1 MRRIAYPGVKGLLTQ
16 EAVMRL
22 NIFPKEE
29 KFFELFE
36 EQAQLVKQICAQFKE
51 LLDNFDDGEIGSR
64 VESIRHTEDKG
75 DELLHDI
82 LIKLARSF
90 VTPIDREDIHL
101 LANHMDD
108 IMDYIQGA
116 AVRLSM
122 FEVKEIR
129 HGIVELASIL
139 DECSDLLITA
149 LARLPK
155 FEDITDLR
163 RSMRKLEVR
172 GDDVNRQSVAELFK
186 TAKSVEDVLELMKWK
201 EIIEGAENGVDKMED
216 VLDVLEGVVIK
227 HA

>member
-1 MRRIAYPGVKGLLTQ
+1 MKFNL
-16 EAVMRL
+16 
-22 NIFPKEE
+22 FPKEE
-29 KFFELFE
+29 KFYELFLD
-36 EQAQLVKQICAQFKE
+36 QAKLVKTICGQFKD
-51 LLDNFDDGEIGSR
+51 LLDKFDDGEMASR

-82 LIKLARSF
+82 LVKLARSF
-90 VTPIDREDIHL
+90 ITPIDREDIHL

-122 FEVKEIR
+122 FEVKELR

-139 DECSDLLITA
+139 DECADILIEA
-149 LARLPK
+149 MGRLPK
-155 FEDITDLR
+155 CEDITDLR

-172 GDDVNRQSVAELFK
+172 GDDVNRQAVAELFK
-186 TAKSVEDVLELMKWK
+186 SAESVDDVLELMKWK
-201 EIIEGAENGVDKMED
+201 EIIESAENGVDKMED

>member
-1 MRRIAYPGVKGLLTQ
+1 MK
-16 EAVMRL
+16 L

-29 KFFELFE
+29 KFYELFE
-36 EQAQLVKQICAQFKE
+36 EQANLIKTICGQFKE
-51 LLDNFDDGEIGSR
+51 LLDKFDDGEMASR

-122 FEVKEIR
+122 FEVKELR

-139 DECSDLLITA
+139 DECSDILIEA
-149 LARLPK
+149 MGRLPK
-155 FEDITDLR
+155 CEDITDLR

-172 GDDVNRQSVAELFK
+172 GDDVNRQAVAELFK
-186 TAKSVEDVLELMKWK
+186 SAKSVDDVLELMKWK
-201 EIIEGAENGVDKMED
+201 EIIEAAENGVDKMED

>member
-1 MRRIAYPGVKGLLTQ
+1 MK
-16 EAVMRL
+16 L

-29 KFFELFE
+29 KFYELFAD
-36 EQAQLVKQICAQFKE
+36 QAKLIKSICTQFRE
-51 LLDNFDDGEIGSR
+51 LLDKFDDGEMASR

-82 LIKLARSF
+82 LVKLARSF
-90 VTPIDREDIHL
+90 ITPIDREDIHL

-122 FEVKEIR
+122 FEVKELR

-139 DECSDLLITA
+139 DECADIIIEAIS
-149 LARLPK
+149 RLPK
-155 FEDITDLR
+155 TEDITDLR

-172 GDDVNRQSVAELFK
+172 GDDVNRQAVAELFRSTK
-186 TAKSVEDVLELMKWK
+186 TVEDVLELMKWK
-201 EIIEGAENGVDKMED
+201 EIIEAAENGVDKMED

>member
-1 MRRIAYPGVKGLLTQ
+1 
-16 EAVMRL
+16 MRL

-29 KFFELFE
+29 RFYELFT
-36 EQAQLVKQICAQFKE
+36 EQAKLIKTICTQFKDLVE
-51 LLDNFDDGEIGSR
+51 NFDEGEIAAR

-75 DELLHDI
+75 DEILHDI

-108 IMDYIQGA
+108 IMDYVQGA
-116 AVRLSM
+116 AVRLSI
-122 FEVKEIR
+122 FEVKQIR
-129 HGIVELASIL
+129 HGIIELASIL
-139 DECSDLLITA
+139 DECADLIITA
-149 LARLPK
+149 LTRLPK

-172 GDDVNRQSVAELFK
+172 GDDVNRQSVAELFRNSK
-186 TAKSVEDVLELMKWK
+186 TVEDVLELMKWK

>member
-1 MRRIAYPGVKGLLTQ
+1 MK
-16 EAVMRL
+16 L

-29 KFFELFE
+29 KFFELFA
-36 EQAQLVKQICAQFKE
+36 EQAVLIKEICKQFKE
-51 LLDNFDDGEIGSR
+51 LLDNFEDGETASR

-82 LIKLARSF
+82 LVKLARSF

-108 IMDYIQGA
+108 IMDYVQGS

-122 FEVKEIR
+122 FEVQSIR
-129 HGIVELASIL
+129 HGIKELASIL
-139 DECSDLLITA
+139 DECSDLLIEA
-149 LARLPK
+149 IKRLPK

-172 GDDVNRQSVAELFK
+172 GDDVNRQAVAELFK
-186 TAKSVEDVLELMKWK
+186 TAESVEDVLELMKWK
-201 EIIEGAENGVDKMED
+201 EIIESAENGVDKMED

>member
-1 MRRIAYPGVKGLLTQ
+1 
-16 EAVMRL
+16 MRL

-36 EQAQLVKQICAQFKE
+36 EQAKLVKQICGQFKE
-51 LLDNFDDGEIGSR
+51 LLDNFEDGEIGSR

-108 IMDYIQGA
+108 IMDYVQGA
-116 AVRLSM
+116 AVRLSI

-129 HGIVELASIL
+129 HGIVELAIIL

-149 LARLPK
+149 LTRLPK

-186 TAKSVEDVLELMKWK
+186 TAKTVEDVLELMKWK

>member
-1 MRRIAYPGVKGLLTQ
+1 
-16 EAVMRL
+16 MRL

-29 KFFELFE
+29 RFYELFT
-36 EQAQLVKQICAQFKE
+36 EQAQLIKTICTQFKDLVE
-51 LLDNFDDGEIGSR
+51 NFDEGEIASR

-75 DELLHDI
+75 DEVLHDI

-108 IMDYIQGA
+108 IMDYVQGA
-116 AVRLSM
+116 AVRLSI
-122 FEVKEIR
+122 FEVKQIR
-129 HGIVELASIL
+129 HGIIELASIL
-139 DECSDLLITA
+139 DECADLIIIA
-149 LARLPK
+149 LTRLPK

-172 GDDVNRQSVAELFK
+172 GDDVNRQSVAELFRSTK
-186 TAKSVEDVLELMKWK
+186 TVEDVLELMKWK

>member
-1 MRRIAYPGVKGLLTQ
+1 
-16 EAVMRL
+16 MRL

-29 KFFELFE
+29 RFYELFT
-36 EQAQLVKQICAQFKE
+36 EQAQLIKTICTQFKDLVE
-51 LLDNFDDGEIGSR
+51 NFDEGEIASR

-75 DELLHDI
+75 DEVLHDI

-101 LANHMDD
+101 LANHMVD
-108 IMDYIQGA
+108 IMDYVQGA
-116 AVRLSM
+116 AVRLSI
-122 FEVKEIR
+122 FEVKQIR
-129 HGIVELASIL
+129 HGIIELASIL
-139 DECSDLLITA
+139 DECADLIIIA
-149 LARLPK
+149 LTRLPK

-172 GDDVNRQSVAELFK
+172 GDDVNRQSVAELFRSTK
-186 TAKSVEDVLELMKWK
+186 TVEDVLELMKWK

>member
-1 MRRIAYPGVKGLLTQ
+1 MK
-16 EAVMRL
+16 L

-29 KFFELFE
+29 KFYELFAD
-36 EQAQLVKQICAQFKE
+36 QAKLIKSICTQFKE
-51 LLDNFDDGEIGSR
+51 LLDKFDDGELASR

-82 LIKLARSF
+82 LVKLARSF
-90 VTPIDREDIHL
+90 VTPIDREDTHL

-122 FEVKEIR
+122 FEVKELR

-139 DECSDLLITA
+139 DECADIIVEAIS
-149 LARLPK
+149 RLPK
-155 FEDITDLR
+155 TEDITDLR

-172 GDDVNRQSVAELFK
+172 GDNVNRQAVAELFRS
-186 TAKSVEDVLELMKWK
+186 TETVEDVLELMKWK
-201 EIIEGAENGVDKMED
+201 ETIEAAENGVDKMED